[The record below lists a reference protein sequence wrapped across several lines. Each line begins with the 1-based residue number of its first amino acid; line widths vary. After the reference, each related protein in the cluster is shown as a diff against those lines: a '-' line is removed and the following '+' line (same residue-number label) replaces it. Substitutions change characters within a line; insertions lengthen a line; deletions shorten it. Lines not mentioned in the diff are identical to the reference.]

1 MLPSSDRLLVVGM
14 LQVEV
19 YDNQDGTY
27 SLSYKLLS
35 EGQWVLHPTV
45 DSVAVKQND
54 VIVQAQQGSLQ
65 AGDISFKLQQLTQ
78 DVAICGSRCRV
89 QIQVQVQ

>member
-1 MLPSSDRLLVVGM
+1 MLQSANQPMTADVS
-14 LQVEV
+14 QVEV

-27 SLSYKLLS
+27 SLTYMLPS

-54 VIVQAQQGSLQ
+54 LIVRAEQGPLQ
-65 AGDISFKLQQLTQ
+65 AGDISFTLQQLKG
-78 DVAICGSRCRV
+78 DVSMCGSRCRV
-89 QIQVQVQ
+89 QIQVQ

>member
-1 MLPSSDRLLVVGM
+1 MTAGM

-27 SLSYKLLS
+27 SLTYKLPS
-35 EGQWVLHPTV
+35 EGQRVLHPTV

-54 VIVQAQQGSLQ
+54 LIVQAEQGPLQ
-65 AGDISFKLQQLTQ
+65 ARDLNLILQQLTG
-78 DVAICGSRCRV
+78 DVVKCGTRCRV
-89 QIQVQVQ
+89 QIQVQ